1 MAVPIAVRS
10 HGANLYA
17 VAGGQGMLLV
27 DAGWPRSLPDLK
39 AGLEEA
45 GLRLSAIRF
54 VMTTHAHP
62 DHAGLLQTLKRQSGV
77 RRIVHQAQLRSL
89 DDLNRFFER
98 KPDRHYEPVVIDGED
113 LIVVRPNREAL
124 AEIGIDGEILE
135 TPGHSDDSVSL
146 LLASGDA
153 FTGDLTR
160 PDWAT
165 PESADAVA
173 ASWRDLLSRGAV
185 RIWPG
190 HGGPIAAGVIAELL
204 RAGA

>member
-62 DHAGLLQTLKRQSGV
+62 DHAGLLQTLKRRSGV
-77 RRIVHQAQLRSL
+77 RRIVHQGSISEGDQFLQSKLRTPLKFLVCQDTSSTASSST
-89 DDLNRFFER
+89 R
-98 KPDRHYEPVVIDGED
+98 
-113 LIVVRPNREAL
+113 IVPR
-124 AEIGIDGEILE
+124 
-135 TPGHSDDSVSL
+135 TPPAYV
-146 LLASGDA
+146 
-153 FTGDLTR
+153 
-160 PDWAT
+160 
-165 PESADAVA
+165 
-173 ASWRDLLSRGAV
+173 
-185 RIWPG
+185 
-190 HGGPIAAGVIAELL
+190 
-204 RAGA
+204 